1 MAMNLL
7 GLGLSEAGHHED
19 ALFVKEAEL
28 STARRVGASED
39 SILVAQSNLATSY
52 HQLGRL
58 EETNRMLGDVYSGY
72 CRLLGEDGETSLA
85 LAYNYANSFSE
96 LRRFEEAKALLRKT
110 LPVARRVL
118 GESHELT
125 LRMRR
130 VYARAL
136 FLDPAAT
143 LDDLQN
149 SITTFEEILRITR
162 RVLGGAHPVTTGI
175 EEDLQETRVALRAHE
190 SPQSASGGA

>member
-1 MAMNLL
+1 MKRL
-7 GLGLSEAGHHED
+7 GAQGKDVLS
-19 ALFVKEAEL
+19 V
-28 STARRVGASED
+28 
-39 SILVAQSNLATSY
+39 QSNLAITY

-58 EETNRMLGDVYSGY
+58 EETNRMLGDVYSGD
-72 CRLLGEDGETSLA
+72 CRLLGEGDEERIASA
-85 LAYNYANSFSE
+85 HNYANSLCE
-96 LRRFEEAKALLRKT
+96 LRRFEEAKTLLRKT

>member
-1 MAMNLL
+1 MSM
-7 GLGLSEAGHHED
+7 
-19 ALFVKEAEL
+19 K
-28 STARRVGASED
+28 RRIGASED

-130 VYARAL
+130 IYAQTLYKDDAV
-136 FLDPAAT
+136 T
-143 LDDLQN
+143 LDDLREAVE
-149 SITTFEEILRITR
+149 TLEDAGRTAR
-162 RVLGGAHPVTTGI
+162 RVLGGAHPTAAGM
-175 EEDLQETRVALRAHE
+175 EKSLRAVRAAIRAH
-190 SPQSASGGA
+190 SA